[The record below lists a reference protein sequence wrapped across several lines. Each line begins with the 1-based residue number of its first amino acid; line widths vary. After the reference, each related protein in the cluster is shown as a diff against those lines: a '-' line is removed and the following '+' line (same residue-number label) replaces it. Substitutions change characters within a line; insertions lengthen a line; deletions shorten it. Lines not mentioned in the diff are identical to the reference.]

1 MIKSKRN
8 FLKYISLGLIGL
20 PFFKG
25 VRANYKPKVVIVGG
39 GFGGGS
45 CVRFLE
51 KHLDKVDIILIE
63 KKKYYYTCPFSNYV
77 IGGFKKLDDIKFNYK
92 NLRNRN
98 IKIINDQANFI
109 NYEKKQII
117 FDEFKLNYDYLILST
132 GIGFK
137 WNSIDGFSKKLSNI
151 FPVSWNGGTDS
162 LKLFKQIDSL
172 ENKCKLLIIP
182 PDYPYR
188 CPPAPYERA
197 SLIADFL
204 KKKNINF
211 KILILD
217 KKDSFTKSDLFFKA
231 WEELYPDNIEWIQR
245 NKGGEVDYF
254 DSKNKTIYL
263 KSGERIKADFIN
275 IIPDQKASDLIEKSN
290 ITNGDWCKINPTTF
304 ELEGHNNIYVIGD
317 SIDAWDMPK
326 SAFSANS
333 QAKICSENLIN
344 KIINKPYKNPIFM
357 NTCYSLAKENY
368 GFAISAWFRAS
379 SNNDRIVSLGSKSSP
394 LNPSGNLREQESIES
409 VMWYNSITDE
419 IFGT

>member
-8 FLKYISLGLIGL
+8 FLKYISLGLVGL

-245 NKGGEVDYF
+245 G
-254 DSKNKTIYL
+254 
-263 KSGERIKADFIN
+263 
-275 IIPDQKASDLIEKSN
+275 
-290 ITNGDWCKINPTTF
+290 
-304 ELEGHNNIYVIGD
+304 
-317 SIDAWDMPK
+317 
-326 SAFSANS
+326 
-333 QAKICSENLIN
+333 
-344 KIINKPYKNPIFM
+344 
-357 NTCYSLAKENY
+357 
-368 GFAISAWFRAS
+368 
-379 SNNDRIVSLGSKSSP
+379 
-394 LNPSGNLREQESIES
+394 
-409 VMWYNSITDE
+409 
-419 IFGT
+419 